1 MHRLAWGGIQ
11 SNRGA
16 FQVVFTGTSRFEVI
30 RFLGMGGMG
39 NVYLVRDRHTEAE
52 VALKILNEAAGI
64 DLYRF
69 KREFRTLADLRHP
82 NLVTLHELFSEDD
95 LWFFTMEYVPGVPFD
110 RFAPPDSL
118 APADRR
124 LLRRTT
130 LQLCEGVQAMH
141 QAGSIHRDL
150 KPSNVLVTPAGRVV
164 ILDFGLA
171 KQTSSTSLSGSG
183 IVGTPAHMAPEQVME
198 ESCTEAADW
207 YAVGSILYETLTGQ
221 PPFQGS
227 LYALLLKKQSE
238 DPPHPRTIQ
247 PSADQELSD
256 LCMELMDR
264 EPDRRPRGPA
274 ILARLG
280 SQHDKNALRQTNRHP
295 AVRTPPQGI
304 CGRTAELDV
313 LARGYAKISKGGL
326 GNGQLAVTLVEGA
339 SGIGKTTLI
348 EAFLRSL
355 AASNPASPPLIL
367 RGRCHE
373 RETLPFKAFDSVVDD
388 LSHHLNRISNRDPA
402 FAASGDISRL
412 AEIFPVLRRIEAIE
426 PGLYPAIESD
436 NASESRNQA
445 FTAFRDLLAR
455 LARQSS
461 LVIFIDD
468 LQWADRDSFAL
479 LRALMQQPGA
489 PAVHLILAYR
499 SASDLGEGN
508 LLLPLQ
514 VDGEQSAIETVKV
527 GPLPDTDI
535 RALADQ
541 SIEAA
546 HLAQELRQQIVDS
559 VTVEASGNPF
569 FAVELVQHL
578 LDMADPDGAP
588 STSANSNDY
597 RLDGMILKRVGGL
610 PEEAQ
615 RMLEIV
621 AVARDPLAQRT
632 LASAV
637 EVTFGGTRWDCGISA
652 LLDGRLLIR
661 RGRQGEDTV
670 VVYHDR
676 IAEAVLRHLQ
686 PSALRQLHQQ
696 LALAVEQWDHE
707 RKDKLARYWL
717 SAEDP
722 ERAKRYAVDAAEEAR
737 AKLAFNRAAELYETA
752 ITLESDEN
760 AKVDLLH
767 ALGDCRAGDGHAIA
781 AAEAYQRAAAGS
793 EATQAL
799 HLHHLAAEQLLRG
812 GHITQG
818 LDILQNVLKQ
828 AGLRMVGPRRA
839 LLSVLWRLLRL
850 RVRGTDFI
858 ERPASG
864 IPPRKRRLLDVLWSA
879 NIGLSMVDI
888 LRADDFLLR
897 FILLA
902 LDVGDLR
909 RVAQGLAV
917 LGGQLASLGGMH
929 MPFARTLIAKAEVL
943 AKRSGDPAVIGLA
956 RMCKGVV
963 HYFSGDWESTL
974 SELLAAEEQFLRHCH
989 GVGWELAT
997 TRSFICFTLRAL
1009 GRLPDLCQRF
1019 DRYTADAERAGD
1031 RYLATNLRTY
1041 LSMVW
1046 LIRGDVAR
1054 ARKDIEGALDLWP
1067 GDKYQ
1072 IQHFFH
1078 LYARCEHALYEGQP
1092 EVAAKAMAAEAARL
1106 RASGML
1112 KIRGIR
1118 ADYSWLAGRLAL
1130 AVAERTAPAGR
1141 PALLRKVMG
1150 CARYLLKVDQ
1160 QTAMALGAFLA
1171 AGARRL
1177 SPGPDRA
1184 EITEE
1189 LEHAIETVEA
1199 TGAKSLAECARFW
1212 LGGIVGGERGRDL
1225 RARAEKWL
1233 VEQGV
1238 EEPARLAYSVLPGFQ
1253 HDSTAPALALKVPA
1267 PMNLGAVLDRTYQ
1280 DLGEP
1285 APVKTPGQIRDVP

>member
-1 MHRLAWGGIQ
+1 
-11 SNRGA
+11 
-16 FQVVFTGTSRFEVI
+16 
-30 RFLGMGGMG
+30 MGGMG

-95 LWFFTMEYVPGVPFD
+95 LWFFTMEFVPGVPFD
-110 RFAPPDSL
+110 HFLPPVSFAPIDH
-118 APADRR
+118 R

-130 LQLCEGVQAMH
+130 LQLCQGVQAMH

-171 KQTSSTSLSGSG
+171 KQTTSTSLSGSG
-183 IVGTPAHMAPEQVME
+183 IVGTPTHMAPEQVLE

-207 YAVGSILYETLTGQ
+207 YSVGSMLYETLTGQ
-221 PPFQGS
+221 PPFQGT

-238 DPPHPRTIQ
+238 DPPHPRTIH
-247 PSADQELSD
+247 PYADPVLSD

-264 EPDRRPRGPA
+264 DPAQRPRGPD

-280 SQHDKNALRQTNRHP
+280 GHRDTNALRQTNRHP
-295 AVRTPPQGI
+295 AVRTPPQEI
-304 CGRTAELDV
+304 CGRAAELEV
-313 LARGYAKISKGGL
+313 LARAYAKINQGGL
-326 GNGQLAVTLVEGA
+326 GKGHLAVTRVEGA
-339 SGIGKTTLI
+339 SGIGKTSLV

-355 AASNPASPPLIL
+355 ATASLTATPAPPPLIL

-388 LSHHLNRISNRDPA
+388 LSHHLDKISNRDPS

-426 PGLYPAIESD
+426 PGILPTVDSA
-436 NASESRNQA
+436 NPSESRNQA
-445 FTAFRDLLAR
+445 FTAFRELLAR
-455 LARQSS
+455 LARQSP

-468 LQWADRDSFAL
+468 LQWADHDSFAL

-499 SASDLGEGN
+499 SASDLGESH
-508 LLLPLQ
+508 PLSSWQ
-514 VDGEQSAIETVKV
+514 DDQELSLIEIVKV

-535 RALADQ
+535 RSLADQ
-541 SIEAA
+541 SIEAS
-546 HLAQELRQQIVDS
+546 HLDQGLRQQIVDS
-559 VTVEASGNPF
+559 VAVEASGNPF

-578 LDMADPDGAP
+578 LDMMDPNQAP
-588 STSANSNDY
+588 STPANSNDY

-610 PEEAQ
+610 PPESQ

-637 EVTFGGTRWDCGISA
+637 EVTFGGDRWERGISA

-661 RGRQGEDTV
+661 RGRQSEDTV

-686 PSALRQLHQQ
+686 PSVLRHLHQQ
-696 LALAVEQWDHE
+696 LALAVEQWDRE

-717 SAEDP
+717 SSEDP
-722 ERAKRYAVDAAEEAR
+722 ARAKRYAVDAAEEAR

-752 ITLESDEN
+752 ITLESDEQ
-760 AKVDLLH
+760 AKVGLLH

-781 AAEAYQRAAAGS
+781 AASAYQRAAAGS
-793 EATQAL
+793 DATQSV
-799 HLHHLAAEQLLRG
+799 HLRHLAAEQLLRG
-812 GHITQG
+812 GHITEG
-818 LDILQNVLKQ
+818 LEILQGVLKQ

-839 LLSVLWRLLRL
+839 LVSVLWRLLRL
-850 RVRGTDFI
+850 RVRGTHFT
-858 ERPASG
+858 ERPAST

-917 LGGQLASLGGMH
+917 LGGQLASLGGSH

-943 AKRSGDPAVIGLA
+943 AKRSGDPAVVGLS

-963 HYFSGDWESTL
+963 HYFAGDWEATL
-974 SELLAAEEQFLRHCH
+974 GELLAAEEQFLRHCH
-989 GVGWELAT
+989 GVSWELAT

-1019 DRYTADAERAGD
+1019 DRYTADADRAGD

-1078 LYARCEHALYEGQP
+1078 LYARCEHALYEGHP
-1092 EVAAKAMAAEAARL
+1092 EVAVQAMAAEDGRL
-1106 RASGML
+1106 RASAML

-1118 ADYSWLAGRLAL
+1118 ADYCWLTGRLAL
-1130 AVAERTAPAGR
+1130 AMAERTEPAGR
-1141 PALLRKVMG
+1141 PVLLRKAMR

-1171 AGARRL
+1171 AGMRRL
-1177 SPGPDRA
+1177 SPGVDGA
-1184 EITEE
+1184 EIVSA

-1199 TGAKSLAECARFW
+1199 TGAKSLAECARYW
-1212 LGGIVGGERGRDL
+1212 LGGIVGGARGGEL
-1225 RARAEKWL
+1225 RARAQKWL

-1238 EEPARLAYSVLPGFQ
+1238 QDPACLAYSVLPGFRQ
-1253 HDSTAPALALKVPA
+1253 VGAIPVAERE
-1267 PMNLGAVLDRTYQ
+1267 GAVALLSGRALESIGK

-1285 APVKTPGQIRDVP
+1285 PPEKFPNRFQDVP